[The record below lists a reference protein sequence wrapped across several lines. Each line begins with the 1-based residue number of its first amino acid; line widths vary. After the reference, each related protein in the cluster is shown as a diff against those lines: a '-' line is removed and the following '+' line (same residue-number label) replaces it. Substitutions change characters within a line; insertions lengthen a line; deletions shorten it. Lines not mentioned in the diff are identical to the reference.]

1 MIEVSV
7 SGNSAYNSIQA
18 AVDAAIG
25 NNPAPDLILIRDGVY
40 DEKVTINSRNLRI
53 TGESFQR
60 VLLKSALQIKGSGIE
75 LENLQNGENVIG
87 RNDRR
92 DMHALFLCG
101 CLEAIPSGPPPFQ
114 HYIYNET
121 ISGGTVKGTVVLGH
135 LGRVELFL
143 RPGDLLALLC
153 GRSESDAHPYFCPG
167 NGREFPLYL
176 EMFYNAALENG
187 AEMLLIYNSS
197 LPEPYRTAL
206 KAFAKEKGILPA
218 EDTWPILPCKI

>member
-40 DEKVTINSRNLRI
+40 DEKVTINSGNLRI

-92 DMHALFLCG
+92 DIHALFLCG

-143 RPGDLLALLC
+143 RPETFWRSCAA
-153 GRSESDAHPYFCPG
+153 GRKVTHTLIFAQETEG
-167 NGREFPLYL
+167 NSRSTLKCSTTQRWRTVRKC
-176 EMFYNAALENG
+176 
-187 AEMLLIYNSS
+187 SS
-197 LPEPYRTAL
+197 SIIQVCRNPTGQP
-206 KAFAKEKGILPA
+206 
-218 EDTWPILPCKI
+218 